1 VSSVFVTGGNGFVGQ
16 AILKRLS
23 LDAEPR
29 SIRALARNRTNGETV
44 RALGAEPVMGDVLDL
59 ASLAS
64 GMEGCDI
71 VYHVAGVNAFCL
83 RDPAPMFRTNI
94 DGSVNVIK
102 AAAGTG
108 VSRVV
113 YTSSA
118 ASLGEEE
125 GTIGNEDSRHRG
137 WYLSD
142 YERSKHEAE
151 LAVLKTAAKLDV
163 DVVVVN
169 PSSVQGPGRTTGSAR
184 LFLEYLNGRRRTM
197 VDTVLSIVDVD
208 DCAEGHVLAE
218 RAGRSGERYVL
229 NGASV
234 PVAEALALLDD
245 ITGLTTKPRFLPSW
259 VASPGGVLVGRVAG
273 FRGRDAPLCS
283 ELVRTLLHGHRYDG
297 SRATKVLGLEYRPL
311 SHTLQRTVDWYV
323 EYGFVRRPLPAYS

>member
-1 VSSVFVTGGNGFVGQ
+1 MSSVFVTGGNGFVGQ

-44 RALGAEPVMGDVLDL
+44 RALGAEPVMGDVLDP

-125 GTIGNEDSRHRG
+125 GTIGNENSRHRG

-197 VDTVLSIVDVD
+197 VDTVISIVDVD

-259 VASPGGVLVGRVAG
+259 VAFPGGALVGRVAG
-273 FRGRDAPLCS
+273 FRGRDGPLCS

-297 SRATKVLGLEYRPL
+297 SRATRVLGLEYRPL